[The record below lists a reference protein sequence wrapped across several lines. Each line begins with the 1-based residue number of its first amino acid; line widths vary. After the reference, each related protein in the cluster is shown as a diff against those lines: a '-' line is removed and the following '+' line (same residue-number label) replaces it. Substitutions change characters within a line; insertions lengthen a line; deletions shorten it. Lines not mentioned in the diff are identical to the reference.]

1 MQETPV
7 RSLGWEDP
15 LEEGMGTH
23 SSILAWRIPWTRSLA
38 GYTVHGVAKSQM
50 QLSLHLIYNIVLV
63 SGVQQSDSILYM
75 YFFRLFSI
83 MGYYKILNIVPGY
96 TVNPVAY
103 MFYV

>member
-1 MQETPV
+1 M
-7 RSLGWEDP
+7 D
-15 LEEGMGTH
+15 
-23 SSILAWRIPWTRSLA
+23 
-38 GYTVHGVAKSQM
+38 YTVHGVATSQM

-63 SGVQQSDSILYM
+63 SSVQQSDSILYM

-83 MGYYKILNIVPGY
+83 MDYYKILNIVPGY